1 MKPQQRKV
9 LIVDDS
15 IILGKTLVMFLN
27 KNGYQ
32 SQTVSSGEACLHR
45 VENDDIP
52 DLILMDIYLGPGGM
66 NGLETTRKLHA
77 SYDIPVVLHS
87 AYNDRETLRST
98 QFMTKYGYIYKTP
111 GNEEFV
117 LAHIE
122 MAFKLIERE
131 RMFRDLSA
139 HLHHIKEEQNAFLAR
154 EIHDD
159 LGQSIA
165 ALKMNLTMLERAA
178 NRAEMQPVIS
188 DMRSILDSTITKT
201 RALIHELR
209 PPVLDTNGI
218 IEALRWH
225 LEDYRKQFGIDV
237 VFAPGI
243 EELELGA
250 ERSLAVFRI
259 VQEALTNVARH
270 SGATRVRVD
279 VRSNSRTFLVVITD
293 NGTGFA
299 RQPTENASRGFGI
312 LSMTERAERLGGRF
326 RIHSEQGQGT
336 RVSVV
341 IPHPRHCPSSEV
353 QNPQLE
359 LLSEVAERHQ

>member
-1 MKPQQRKV
+1 MSQRKKV

-15 IILGKTLVMFLN
+15 VILGKTLAMFLN

-32 SQTVSSGEACLHR
+32 AETVSSGEACLRR
-45 VENDDIP
+45 VEEIETP

-66 NGLETTRKLHA
+66 SGLETSRKLHT
-77 SYDIPVVLHS
+77 SFDVPVVLHS

-165 ALKMNLTMLERAA
+165 ALKINLTMLERAVS
-178 NRAEMQPVIS
+178 RSEMDPVIS
-188 DMRSILDSTITKT
+188 DMRSILDSTVTKT

-225 LEDYRKQFGIDV
+225 VEDVRKQFGIAV
-237 VFAPGI
+237 EFKPKI
-243 EELELGA
+243 EELELGP
-250 ERSLAVFRI
+250 EKSLAVFRI

-270 SGATRVRVD
+270 SGADRVWVV
-279 VRSNSRTFLVVITD
+279 VRSNSRSFLVTVTD
-293 NGTGFA
+293 NGKGFA
-299 RQPTENASRGFGI
+299 QPAAETTKPGFGI

-326 RIHSEQGQGT
+326 RIHTYPGHGT
-336 RVSVV
+336 RVTLVMPYMLRSA
-341 IPHPRHCPSSEV
+341 PSTLWS
-353 QNPQLE
+353 PQLE
-359 LLSEVAERHQ
+359 LLPQITEIEP

>member
-1 MKPQQRKV
+1 MPQQKKV

-15 IILGKTLVMFLN
+15 MILGKTLAMFLN
-27 KNGYQ
+27 KNGYKAEA
-32 SQTVSSGEACLHR
+32 VPSGEACLHR
-45 VENDDIP
+45 VENIELP
-52 DLILMDIYLGPGGM
+52 ELILMDIYLGPGRM

-77 SYDIPVVLHS
+77 NFDIPVVLHS

-165 ALKMNLTMLERAA
+165 ALKINLTMLERAA
-178 NRAEMQPVIS
+178 TRSEMEPVIS
-188 DMRSILDSTITKT
+188 DMRSILDGTVTKT

-209 PPVLDTNGI
+209 PPVLDTSGI

-225 LEDYRKQFGIDV
+225 VEDVRKQFGITV
-237 VFAPGI
+237 EFAPRI

-250 ERSLAVFRI
+250 EKSLAVFRI

-270 SGATRVRVD
+270 SGATRVGVD
-279 VRSNSRTFLVVITD
+279 VRGNSRSFLVTVTD
-293 NGTGFA
+293 NGKGFA
-299 RQPTENASRGFGI
+299 PHATRNTTGGFGI

-326 RIHSEQGQGT
+326 RIHSEPGEGT
-336 RVSVV
+336 RVTLVMPFVLRSA
-341 IPHPRHCPSSEV
+341 PPAPWS
-353 QNPQLE
+353 PQLE
-359 LLSEVAERHQ
+359 LLPQISELET

>member
-1 MKPQQRKV
+1 MSQHKKV

-15 IILGKTLVMFLN
+15 VVLGKSLALFLN
-27 KNGYQ
+27 KNGYMAVA
-32 SQTVSSGEACLHR
+32 VSSGESCLHR
-45 VENDDIP
+45 VENIEMP
-52 DLILMDIYLGPGGM
+52 DLILMDIYLGPGAI

-77 SYDIPVVLHS
+77 NSDIPVVLHS

-139 HLHHIKEEQNAFLAR
+139 HLHHIKEEQNAFLAG

-165 ALKMNLTMLERAA
+165 ALKMNLTMLERASD
-178 NRAEMQPVIS
+178 RAEMEPVIN
-188 DMRSILDSTITKT
+188 DMRAILDDTVTKT

-218 IEALRWH
+218 LEALRWH
-225 LEDYRKQFGIDV
+225 LEDIRKQFGIAV
-237 VFAPGI
+237 EFAPKI
-243 EELELGA
+243 EELELGP
-250 ERSLAVFRI
+250 EKSLAVFRI
-259 VQEALTNVARH
+259 VQEALTNVVRH
-270 SGATRVRVD
+270 AGAKQVWVG
-279 VRSNSRTFLVVITD
+279 VRSNGQSFLVTVSD
-293 NGTGFA
+293 NGKGFT
-299 RQPTENASRGFGI
+299 PSTTESTAGGFGL

-326 RIHSEQGQGT
+326 RICSKPGKGT
-336 RVSVV
+336 RVILVV
-341 IPHPRHCPSSEV
+341 PK
-353 QNPQLE
+353 N
-359 LLSEVAERHQ
+359 